1 MKKILLFFAALA
13 LLISCGGNNC
23 EIDCTLNDSTLD
35 GTTLYFRNYDNGDTI
50 DSVTVNGN
58 KFAFKGH
65 IESPYLATMKIGDG
79 RMFLVLEP
87 GKLVIDFKN
96 DTLYGTPLN
105 DKYQAIANELNRFIN
120 NEDSIVAAFKTHYE
134 SNKDNV
140 LGTYFFYYYLQM
152 ADLNANQIKAEIEN
166 APENIKG
173 SKRISDIL
181 TQIEKEAKTAEGSK
195 FVDFAVKQPD
205 GKEAKLSD
213 YVGNDALL
221 IVDFWASW
229 CGPCRH
235 EIETSL
241 KKIYEKYN
249 GKGVTMLSVAV
260 WDKLEDTQRVA
271 ADLNIQWNQIVDAQQ
286 IPSDIYGFNG
296 IPHIMIIS
304 PDGTILSRGLQGAEL
319 EQKVDELMSGK

>member
-120 NEDSIVAAFKTHYE
+120 DEDSIVAAFKTHYE

-213 YVGNDALL
+213 YV
-221 IVDFWASW
+221 
-229 CGPCRH
+229 
-235 EIETSL
+235 
-241 KKIYEKYN
+241 YN